1 MFPANFDRY
10 IEVFG
15 GGGWVLFG
23 KPPDDRCMEVYN
35 DYNSNLANLF
45 YCVKNRTGA
54 FLKELGFLPL
64 NSRDEFTVIRKF
76 IEKQE
81 PDTRFLIEELELAEK
96 YLLPPDY
103 EEEPKKPFV
112 LPEANQTMHRAF
124 AYLIKTRCVDPKVVS
139 VFAGKHMIYEDVK
152 YHNVVFVGFD
162 SDGIPRHAHKS
173 GTCQKGQPFKGNVEG
188 CDPRYS
194 FRWIGKSNTVYVFE
208 APIDMLSFI
217 SMYQKG
223 WMDHSYVA
231 LCGVAEHALMQLLND
246 APHISQ
252 IALCLDHDKAGIQ
265 ARERIKK
272 NLSERGYHMVFSLFS
287 NLKDWNEDLQELKK
301 PPPEYMNRQQTVIQM
316 M

>member
-1 MFPANFDRY
+1 MSRY
-10 IEVFG
+10 IHFSNVEKETACQTDIAELLKRNGERLYRNGKESYWLDGTSKVSIKGNLWYHQYEGVG
-15 GGGWVLFG
+15 GNAVDFV
-23 KPPDDRCMEVYN
+23 RRFYN
-35 DYNSNLANLF
+35 KSYPEAI
-45 YCVKNRTGA
+45 T
-54 FLKELGFLPL
+54 
-64 NSRDEFTVIRKF
+64 
-76 IEKQE
+76 
-81 PDTRFLIEELELAEK
+81 
-96 YLLPPDY
+96 YLLGGYGGSPIQSAPVIKK
-103 EEEPKKPFV
+103 EPKPFEMPKRNDNMRRV
-112 LPEANQTMHRAF
+112 Y
-124 AYLIKTRCVDPKVVS
+124 AYLMNRRGIDRDVIYT
-139 VFAGKHMIYEDVK
+139 FAHCGLIYESEK
-152 YHNVVFVGFD
+152 YHNVVFVGKD
-162 SDGIPRHAHKS
+162 NQGIPRHIHKR
-173 GTCQKGQPFKGNVEG
+173 GTASESTYKGNADSSIPEF
-188 CDPRYS
+188 S
-194 FRWIGKSNTVYVFE
+194 FHWNGKSDKIYLFE